1 MNRALP
7 PDSQATFG
15 WPFSFALNRLLGAE
29 PWARERLAP
38 FAGETLE
45 LRAPLL
51 PALRFVILPGGT
63 LEAGGDEPSVVLT
76 LRADALPALMKGE
89 EHFVRAVE
97 VTGDARLAA
106 ELMALAR
113 GLRWDAEE
121 ELSRLVGDVAAHR
134 MMALARGFGAWQAD
148 AARRLLEALADYA
161 VEEKRILVSQT
172 QFAHFA
178 ADVVSLRDAVER
190 LEKRVGR
197 LG

>member
-7 PDSQATFG
+7 PHSQATFG

-29 PWARERLAP
+29 PRARERLAP
-38 FAGETLE
+38 FAGDTLE

-63 LEAGGDEPSVVLT
+63 LEAGGDEPSVVLS
-76 LRADALPALMKGE
+76 LRAGTVEVAGDALLG
-89 EHFVRAVE
+89 
-97 VTGDARLAA
+97 A

-113 GLRWDAEE
+113 GLRWEAEE
-121 ELSRLVGDVAAHR
+121 QLSRLVGDVAAHR
-134 MMALARGFGAWQAD
+134 AMGLARGFGAWQAD
-148 AARRLLEALADYA
+148 AARRLLGAFADYA
-161 VEEKRILVSQT
+161 VEEKRILVSQA
-172 QFAHFA
+172 QLAHFA
-178 ADVVSLRDAVER
+178 AGVASLRDALER

>member
-1 MNRALP
+1 MNRAPP

-29 PWARERLAP
+29 PWARERLAR
-38 FAGETLE
+38 FAGEKLE

-63 LEAGGDEPSVVLT
+63 LEAGGDEPSVVLN
-76 LRADALPALMKGE
+76 LRAG
-89 EHFVRAVE
+89 AVE
-97 VTGDARLAA
+97 VAGNAQLGA

-134 MMALARGFGAWQAD
+134 AMALARGFGAWQAD
-148 AARRLLEALADYA
+148 AARRLLETLADYA
-161 VEEKRILVSQT
+161 VEEKRVLVSQT
-172 QFAHFA
+172 QLAHFA
-178 ADVVSLRDAVER
+178 ADVVKLREAVER